1 AVLREPRVA
10 PTGPE
15 LVGVPGL
22 CATARTTE
30 PAAEAAECRLSNVRR
45 RALARGEAGDAVQD
59 HGRGRAACVAGE
71 VPGVWVDVGQG
82 TTRAVARSAAAGA
95 GVRAGEHRRD
105 LDARE
110 PDQVGR
116 GSEGR

>member
-1 AVLREPRVA
+1 WPFVFFFFSSRRRHTRFSRDWSSDVCSSDLPALP

-82 TTRAVARSAAAGA
+82 TTRAVARSAAA
-95 GVRAGEHRRD
+95 
-105 LDARE
+105 
-110 PDQVGR
+110 
-116 GSEGR
+116 